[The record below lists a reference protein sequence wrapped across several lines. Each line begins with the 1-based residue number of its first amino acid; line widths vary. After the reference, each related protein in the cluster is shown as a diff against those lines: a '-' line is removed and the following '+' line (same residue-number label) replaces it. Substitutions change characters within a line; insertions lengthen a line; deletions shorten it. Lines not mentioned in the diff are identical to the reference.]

1 MISILR
7 SSVHRGWI
15 LLMIATLTTYNLRFE
30 NLFGYWTAVATIG
43 IALFKARLVVLDFME
58 LRNAGRL
65 RIAFEALLYVISVAI
80 VGIYYFG

>member
-15 LLMIATLTTYNLRFE
+15 LLMIATLTTYDLRVE
-30 NLFGYWTAVATIG
+30 NLFGHWTAVATIG

-58 LRNAGRL
+58 LRNAGIL
-65 RIAFEALLYVISVAI
+65 RIVFETLLCVVSVAI
-80 VGIYYFG
+80 AGIYYFL